1 MAGQLQQE
9 MLQFY
14 AWRSALSQTIGAY
27 RAWLADSALADR
39 TQLSRL
45 DSLAEGLRSE
55 KLVLAFV
62 AEFSRGKTELINA
75 LFFSDFKRRLL
86 PSDVGRTTM
95 CPTEVFFDATHPP
108 SLRLL
113 PIDTRSSDQSLA
125 QWKKVDKAWRTFLLD
140 PAHPEAIVR
149 ITSVIT
155 QTKLVSAEEAK
166 KLGFLADDPGIAPTP
181 DAQVR
186 VPAWR
191 YAMLNFP
198 HPLLKSGLVILDT
211 PGLNALGAE
220 PELTVSS
227 IPGAHAVLFL
237 LAADTGVTRSDMTIW
252 RHFVEPQVEH
262 RLAVLNKIDVLW
274 DELKS
279 PAEIDMTI
287 AKQLSETR
295 DLLKLPPS
303 RVFAVSAQKGLLAR
317 IRGDRALLL
326 RSGLPRL
333 EAMLAKEIIPSRYRI
348 ARNQTVREIGAMIRT
363 SLQLVRGE
371 RKRVEAELAGLGG
384 ITERNHS
391 VMLQLDERVI
401 LEEERFDASVRNYD
415 RTHVLL
421 DKEGHKLLALL
432 DEERLHAI
440 LQAGRDI
447 IESSWTTHGLMLTME
462 NLSRLMLSQFEQTLD
477 IALRITK
484 WLDSACYSFHEKHGF
499 EHIIPQPL
507 TLESHRHELRLLVK
521 RTEAFCDDLVN
532 IMTEKHFLVRKFF
545 LAIMAE
551 VEKIF
556 AAARSET
563 ESWLQQAEQP
573 LQLEIQTY
581 HGHLSRRREEIM
593 AMGHDLAR
601 LDKQQAHLQQLAVE
615 LRQREAALGR
625 IVQML
630 AKQVGAESQPASAKA

>member
-1 MAGQLQQE
+1 MAGQLQRE

-14 AWRSALSQTIGAY
+14 AWRAALSQTIGAY
-27 RAWLADSALADR
+27 RAWLADSPLADR
-39 TQLSRL
+39 AQLARL
-45 DSLAEGLRSE
+45 DSLTDSLRSE

-95 CPTEVFFDATHPP
+95 CPTEVYFDAGHPP

-149 ITSVIT
+149 ILSVIT
-155 QTKLVSAEEAK
+155 QTKLVSADEAR
-166 KLGFLADDPGIAPTP
+166 KLGFLADQEGIAPTP

-211 PGLNALGAE
+211 PGLNALGTE
-220 PELTVSS
+220 PELTVSA

-237 LAADTGVTRSDMTIW
+237 LATDTGVTRSDMEIW
-252 RHFVEPQVEH
+252 RRFVEPQVEH

-279 PAEIDMTI
+279 PAEVDMMI
-287 AKQLSETR
+287 ARQLSETR
-295 DLLKLPPS
+295 DLLKLPPA

-317 IRGDRALLL
+317 IRGDSALLA

-371 RKRVEAELAGLGG
+371 RKRIEAELAGLSG
-384 ITERNHS
+384 ITERNHG
-391 VMLQLDERVI
+391 VMLQLDERVAS
-401 LEEERFDASVRNYD
+401 EEEQFDESVRHFEKT
-415 RTHVLL
+415 RQLI
-421 DKEGHKLLALL
+421 DKEGRKLLALL
-432 DEERLHAI
+432 DGERLQAI
-440 LQAGRDI
+440 LQTGRDI
-447 IESSWTTHGLMLTME
+447 IQSSWTTHGLMQTME
-462 NLSRLMLSQFEQTLD
+462 NLARLMLSQFEQTLD

-484 WLDSACYSFHEKHGF
+484 WIDSACYAFHEKHRF
-499 EHIIPQPL
+499 EHITPQPL

-521 RTEAFCDDLVN
+521 RTEDFCDDLVN
-532 IMTEKHFLVRKFF
+532 IMTEKHFLVRKYF

-573 LQLEIQTY
+573 LLLEIQTY
-581 HGHLSRRREEIM
+581 HSHLSRRREEIM

-601 LDKQQAHLQQLAVE
+601 LDKQLARLQQQGALM
-615 LRQREAALGR
+615 RQREAALGR
-625 IVQML
+625 IVQAL
-630 AKQVGAESQPASAKA
+630 ARQVGTEGAQAGEGK